1 MPRKK
6 KSNGNQGKATTL
18 VFPTHA
24 EIEETLMRRIGFWEH
39 PDRKG
44 PYPLPVLDFL
54 INAIGCEIETGE
66 GGEEFAKD
74 AEFYNP
80 HWYTKGITN
89 GELFYSLYRTISR
102 MVEDE
107 KFEFSRLP
115 VGDQETFYSMVDLA
129 TSLFLEWRMEP
140 ESGGDSIDLW
150 ILYAWIR
157 KIRGF
162 NVWQN
167 DNGEPIEPPPLGD
180 LNSDD
185 WEAIAEDVKEHFSE
199 DGDDEYLEIALLD
212 EQLHW
217 PTFQEFR
224 SAKAHL
230 LDWYSR
236 TKANTQSRAQDT

>member
-80 HWYTKGITN
+80 HWGIENGVASKHLTFHQCVMDFSTQVIAVVEKPKKGQN
-89 GELFYSLYRTISR
+89 GANGISI
-102 MVEDE
+102 
-107 KFEFSRLP
+107 L
-115 VGDQETFYSMVDLA
+115 TFA
-129 TSLFLEWRMEP
+129 AR
-140 ESGGDSIDLW
+140 
-150 ILYAWIR
+150 R
-157 KIRGF
+157 
-162 NVWQN
+162 
-167 DNGEPIEPPPLGD
+167 
-180 LNSDD
+180 
-185 WEAIAEDVKEHFSE
+185 
-199 DGDDEYLEIALLD
+199 
-212 EQLHW
+212 
-217 PTFQEFR
+217 
-224 SAKAHL
+224 
-230 LDWYSR
+230 
-236 TKANTQSRAQDT
+236 